1 VSAGELD
8 RVLAFSLANDETG
21 ADRVARWEHG
31 AALLSPALAALWDAN
46 YLRLDR
52 AGDLDAAALAT
63 EAERVLGAGGA
74 RHRAVVV
81 PDEATA
87 EPLRA
92 GFAALGWDCDRLLFM
107 VLRGTPRH
115 RPGAP
120 PVEEVE
126 RVEVAELQRDLFMAE
141 AEPMGGAD
149 VARAVLLREERIMR
163 GSRIRRFG
171 VRAGGRLAASCAIVE
186 RDGIVEVDAVNTL
199 PAHRGRGLG
208 RAAVVE
214 AVRVARGGHP
224 DVVFLGAYRDDWP
237 HRWYQ
242 RLGFE
247 PVGMLMRFRRV
258 GGAH

>member
-1 VSAGELD
+1 MSAGVLD
-8 RVLAFSLANDETG
+8 RVLAFVLANDEAG
-21 ADRVARWEHG
+21 ADRVEPWEHG
-31 AALLSPALAALWDAN
+31 AALLSPTLSVLWDAN

-52 AGDLDAAALAT
+52 AADLGAGALAA

-81 PDEATA
+81 PHGATA

-120 PVEEVE
+120 AVDQVE
-126 RVEVAELQRDLFMAE
+126 RAEVGELQRDLFMTE

-149 VARAVLLREERIMR
+149 VARAVMLREERIMR
-163 GSRIRRFG
+163 GSSIRRFG
-171 VRAGGRLAASCAIVE
+171 VRAGDRLAASCAIVE

-214 AVRVARGGHP
+214 AVRAARDAHP

-258 GGAH
+258 GGAP

>member
-1 VSAGELD
+1 VSARELG
-8 RVLAFSLANDETG
+8 RVLAFTLATDEAG
-21 ADRVARWEHG
+21 ADRVEPWEHG
-31 AALLSPALAALWDAN
+31 AALISPTLPALWDAN

-52 AGDLDAAALAT
+52 AGGLDAAALAAET
-63 EAERVLGAGGA
+63 ERVLGAGGA

-81 PDEATA
+81 PDQARA

-92 GFAALGWDCDRLLFM
+92 GFAALGWECDRLLFM
-107 VLRGTPRH
+107 VLRGTPRQ

-120 PVEEVE
+120 AAEEVE
-126 RVEVAELQRDLFMAE
+126 RAEVADLQRDLFMAE
-141 AEPMGGAD
+141 AAPMGGTE
-149 VARAVLLREERIMR
+149 VARAVQVREERVMR

-171 VRAGGRLAASCAIVE
+171 VRAGARVASSCAIIE
-186 RDGIVEVDAVNTL
+186 REGIVEVDAVNTL

-214 AVRVARGGHP
+214 AIRVARSERP
-224 DVVFLGAYRDDWP
+224 DIVFLGAYRDDWP
-237 HRWYQ
+237 HRWYR

>member
-1 VSAGELD
+1 MSAGELD
-8 RVLAFSLANDETG
+8 PVRAFVLANDEVG
-21 ADRVARWEHG
+21 ADRVESWEHG
-31 AALLSPALAALWDAN
+31 AALLSPTLSALWDAN
-46 YLRLDR
+46 YLRLER
-52 AGDLDAAALAT
+52 AGDLDAAALAA

-92 GFAALGWDCDRLLFM
+92 GFAALGWACDRLLFM

-115 RPGAP
+115 RPGGPA
-120 PVEEVE
+120 VEEVE
-126 RVEVAELQRDLFMAE
+126 RGEVAALQRDLFMAE
-141 AEPMGGAD
+141 AEPMGGIE

-163 GSRIRRFG
+163 AARIRRFG

-186 RDGIVEVDAVNTL
+186 RDGIVEVDSVNTL

-214 AVRVARGGHP
+214 AVRVARGGDP
-224 DVVFLGAYRDDWP
+224 EIVFLGAYRDDWP
-237 HRWYQ
+237 HGWYE

>member
-1 VSAGELD
+1 VSAGDLD
-8 RVLAFSLANDETG
+8 RVLAFALANDEAG
-21 ADRVARWEHG
+21 ADRFEPWEHG
-31 AALLSPALAALWDAN
+31 VALISPALPVLWDAN

-52 AGDLDAAALAT
+52 ASDLDAPALAA
-63 EAERVLGAGGA
+63 EAERMLGAGGA

-126 RVEVAELQRDLFMAE
+126 RVEVAKLQRDLFMAE
-141 AEPMGGAD
+141 TEPMGGAD